1 MGARLAP
8 TRAEMVRPR
17 ERSRLFDRRR
27 QVLFVG
33 DVLASPDLDERFT
46 TSEESDHSRPR
57 IEHDAA
63 KLSIGHIA
71 ASQPHN
77 LRRWTLLSEQLR
89 EIIILRDDHDRVRCG
104 ASRREDFGVARTM
117 QPEFLDVVSTRARLS
132 LKPPRQ
138 SRRRP
143 RPEAG
148 CEAGWRTS
156 VVSFTFKPVCS
167 RQGNYRRNEEDDSCD
182 FTQCGSVPRA
192 GAMDSPVK
200 PGSDE
205 LFLISNRYRHPSSSR
220 PWRASSTILAS
231 RAGSVTTSAPRRRA
245 TRPSRSSCFSS
256 RATASRRVLTRSAIS

>member
-1 MGARLAP
+1 
-8 TRAEMVRPR
+8 MVRPC

-104 ASRREDFGVARTM
+104 ASRREDFGVARTV
-117 QPEFLDVVSTRARLS
+117 QPEFLDVVSTRALRS
-132 LKPPRQ
+132 LKHRAK
-138 SRRRP
+138 
-143 RPEAG
+143 AG
-148 CEAGWRTS
+148 
-156 VVSFTFKPVCS
+156 
-167 RQGNYRRNEEDDSCD
+167 
-182 FTQCGSVPRA
+182 GS
-192 GAMDSPVK
+192 
-200 PGSDE
+200 
-205 LFLISNRYRHPSSSR
+205 
-220 PWRASSTILAS
+220 WASIHTA
-231 RAGSVTTSAPRRRA
+231 RAGSAIGPKA
-245 TRPSRSSCFSS
+245 TINHQR
-256 RATASRRVLTRSAIS
+256 